1 MGGLP
6 KYSAAVNPIRSRAP
20 RSGRGR
26 KNDSAYKKLAGGSIY
41 EGGPSPRVTDTLGV
55 QTSSSPFEFRGP
67 ASQPTQGVDCTPVDL
82 QLLEEGARGLRQ
94 PHLAILVLILAT
106 ALMVAPGL
114 IAGIELRNNFSVL
127 TQGSPRSNL
136 ELSSLATYARVLVAV
151 ALAFVV
157 VRTPREQ

>member
-1 MGGLP
+1 
-6 KYSAAVNPIRSRAP
+6 
-20 RSGRGR
+20 
-26 KNDSAYKKLAGGSIY
+26 
-41 EGGPSPRVTDTLGV
+41 
-55 QTSSSPFEFRGP
+55 
-67 ASQPTQGVDCTPVDL
+67 
-82 QLLEEGARGLRQ
+82 
-94 PHLAILVLILAT
+94 LAILVLILAT